1 MLTDALYMNA
11 AWATPFDPNDTVPD
25 SFTTATG
32 QHVTAN
38 FMVNGAYRAIRADGW
53 TAVWLPYRGGK
64 LAMEA
69 LLPPAGAIRLRA
81 AVRGRPHLHDLP
93 PRSRPA
99 RPADQERRLPEGEPG
114 HPG

>member
-25 SFTTATG
+25 SFTTAAG
-32 QHVTAN
+32 QRVTAH
-38 FMVNGAYRAIRADGW
+38 FMVNGAYRAVSADGW

-69 LLPPAGAIRLRA
+69 LLPPAG
-81 AVRGRPHLHDLP
+81 
-93 PRSRPA
+93 RPA
-99 RPADQERRLPEGEPG
+99 ARCRPRPPS
-114 HPG
+114 PP